1 MMLFVVTEFT
11 EMYQSLGENNTEY
24 NNRNT
29 NSHFFL
35 FKFILI
41 FEYFQNFS
49 IYTCIYIYI
58 YRIKTK
64 NIILISSSHLI

>member
-1 MMLFVVTEFT
+1 MLFVVTEFT
-11 EMYQSLGENNTEY
+11 EMYQSLGDNNTEY

-29 NSHFFL
+29 NSTFFL

-41 FEYFQNFS
+41 FEYLKNFS

-58 YRIKTK
+58 YRIKHK